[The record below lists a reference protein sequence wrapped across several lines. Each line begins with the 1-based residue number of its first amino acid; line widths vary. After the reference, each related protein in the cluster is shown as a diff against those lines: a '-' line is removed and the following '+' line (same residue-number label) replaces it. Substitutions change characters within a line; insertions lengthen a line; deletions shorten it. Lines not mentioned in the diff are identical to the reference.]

1 MTWTMTGVLLK
12 LEADGGL
19 EVRGR
24 MQSKTCEGKPAVQAK
39 KCVETMLTM

>member
-1 MTWTMTGVLLK
+1 MTAVLLK

-24 MQSKTCEGKPAVQAK
+24 MESKTCGGKLAAGEK
-39 KCVETMLTM
+39 I